1 MPFEKAQSFRKSY
14 NARKKDQTKD
24 VRWRKKLQ
32 DIQLSLS
39 LLRNEKHLCVYE

>member
-14 NARKKDQTKD
+14 NARKKIKQ
-24 VRWRKKLQ
+24 RMWGGEKKLQ

-39 LLRNEKHLCVYE
+39 LLRNEKQLCVYE